1 MDKAIKI
8 LNPDQIN
15 KASWDACVRNSSN
28 SLIYAFS
35 FYLDAICEN
44 WSGII
49 LNDYEAVM
57 PVPWK
62 KKFGIIYCYEVPFI
76 QQLGWFSNNEDDFN
90 DVFLSS
96 LFKKWKYGDYAF
108 NFNNQPDL
116 PTVINCSNYIM
127 DLSRAYSEISLQYTT
142 SFCASLKKAGMQ
154 SLIYESDTDYI
165 KLILLSKELYNY
177 RIPHVTDKDYQKF
190 ESVCRRLSEQKNII
204 IRKVTADG
212 GKLMAASLLLKD
224 EKRIYNLINCVTEE
238 GRKAEANYFLYD
250 QMFREFSGSG
260 LIFDFEG
267 SDIPGVK
274 SFYEKFGAIDQ
285 PYKKLHFNHLLFPLK
300 LIKQ

>member
-90 DVFLSS
+90 DVFFYHPYL
-96 LFKKWKYGDYAF
+96 KNG
-108 NFNNQPDL
+108 NME
-116 PTVINCSNYIM
+116 IM
-127 DLSRAYSEISLQYTT
+127 PLILIT
-142 SFCASLKKAGMQ
+142 
-154 SLIYESDTDYI
+154 SLIY
-165 KLILLSKELYNY
+165 
-177 RIPHVTDKDYQKF
+177 PQ
-190 ESVCRRLSEQKNII
+190 
-204 IRKVTADG
+204 
-212 GKLMAASLLLKD
+212 
-224 EKRIYNLINCVTEE
+224 
-238 GRKAEANYFLYD
+238 
-250 QMFREFSGSG
+250 
-260 LIFDFEG
+260 
-267 SDIPGVK
+267 
-274 SFYEKFGAIDQ
+274 
-285 PYKKLHFNHLLFPLK
+285 
-300 LIKQ
+300 